1 MSQDHVQQH
10 VDVIAKQEQEFLAR
24 RTRTERVGDA
34 IAAFTGSLA
43 FVALHVVILGGWIV
57 VNSFSTS
64 IRHFDPAPYSL
75 LGTILAFEA
84 ILLASFILMRQTR
97 MGRRADERDHLMLQI
112 LLLAEK
118 EITAVVT
125 MNRQIAG
132 SLGLQKVTKDKDIE
146 QLGQHTSIDDV
157 AQTIKESLPTE

>member
-1 MSQDHVQQH
+1 
-10 VDVIAKQEQEFLAR
+10 
-24 RTRTERVGDA
+24 
-34 IAAFTGSLA
+34 
-43 FVALHVVILGGWIV
+43 
-57 VNSFSTS
+57 
-64 IRHFDPAPYSL
+64 
-75 LGTILAFEA
+75 
-84 ILLASFILMRQTR
+84 
-97 MGRRADERDHLMLQI
+97 MLQI

-157 AQTIKESLPTE
+157 AQTIKESLPPE

>member
-1 MSQDHVQQH
+1 LAIW
-10 VDVIAKQEQEFLAR
+10 IALN
-24 RTRTERVGDA
+24 T
-34 IAAFTGSLA
+34 
-43 FVALHVVILGGWIV
+43 
-57 VNSFSTS
+57 FSTP

-132 SLGLQKVTKDKDIE
+132 SMGLQKVAKDKDIE
-146 QLGQHTSIDDV
+146 QLSQHTSIDDV